1 MATRQTTEYLN
12 STNGYRTGQR
22 FVGTHATL
30 KNNPI
35 IELVTDSFSPPH
47 PVGV

>member
-22 FVGTHATL
+22 FVSTHGHIRTL
-30 KNNPI
+30 KNACI
-35 IELVTDSFSPPH
+35 TQELCL
-47 PVGV
+47 